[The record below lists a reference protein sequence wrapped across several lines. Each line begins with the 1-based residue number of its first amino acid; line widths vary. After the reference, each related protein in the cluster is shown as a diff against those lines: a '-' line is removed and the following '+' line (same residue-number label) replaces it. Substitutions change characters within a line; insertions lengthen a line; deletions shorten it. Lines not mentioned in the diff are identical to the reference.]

1 MNKKGVCLTLGIM
14 CAVLT
19 YGICMQMKTV
29 RGFGVATGG
38 TSTQNKYKEDILKT
52 KEKYDNVYRDL
63 EHLNKELE
71 KERANAT
78 QNDTELAKI
87 EEEIKQINK
96 LLGLTDVSGK
106 GVKIVLKDS
115 SMPASNYFGESSD
128 LVVHDKYIMHIVNE
142 LYNAGAE
149 AISINE
155 QRIILTTP
163 IICGGNIITING
175 EKIGS
180 PFEIKAI
187 GLPETLANLS
197 RPGGVLNNLEDERKI
212 KVSIKK
218 SNDITIPKYSGV
230 LNFKYL
236 SSTN

>member
-29 RGFGVATGG
+29 RGFGVITGG
-38 TSTQNKYKEDILKT
+38 TSNQNKYKEDILKT

-149 AISINE
+149 AISINDVRVVSTSSI
-155 QRIILTTP
+155 QCDGNVIKI
-163 IICGGNIITING
+163 GG
-175 EKIGS
+175 ERIGS

-187 GLPETLANLS
+187 GYPEYLYNLN
-197 RPGGVLNNLEDERKI
+197 RPGGRLEKI
-212 KVSIKK
+212 RAESMIDPIITKENEIK
-218 SNDITIPKYSGV
+218 IPKYTGT
-230 LNFKYL
+230 LKFEYINKK
-236 SSTN
+236 

>member
-149 AISINE
+149 AISINDVRVVSTSSI
-155 QRIILTTP
+155 QCDGNVIKI
-163 IICGGNIITING
+163 GG
-175 EKIGS
+175 ERIGS

-187 GLPETLANLS
+187 GYPEYLYNLN
-197 RPGGVLNNLEDERKI
+197 RPGGRLEKI
-212 KVSIKK
+212 RAESMIDPIITKENEIK
-218 SNDITIPKYSGV
+218 IPKYTGT
-230 LNFKYL
+230 LKFEYINKK
-236 SSTN
+236 

>member
-149 AISINE
+149 AISINDVRVVSTSSI
-155 QRIILTTP
+155 Q
-163 IICGGNIITING
+163 CDGNVI
-175 EKIGS
+175 
-180 PFEIKAI
+180 
-187 GLPETLANLS
+187 
-197 RPGGVLNNLEDERKI
+197 
-212 KVSIKK
+212 
-218 SNDITIPKYSGV
+218 
-230 LNFKYL
+230 
-236 SSTN
+236 